1 MEGKNNLILSR
12 IFTKNMLN
20 TLMTNGHNETFS
32 CCVKRYLKDPDDRDY
47 RTLISEIYAYMNSE
61 YRNEYYYKNTMLN
74 KLLIE
79 KHNMKTTAA
88 LTELPIGKSKADFV
102 MINGKGVV
110 YEIKTEL
117 DNIDRL
123 NNQIEDYY
131 KAFKFVYVVTCESHY
146 DKVID
151 IVDDNVG
158 IIILTH
164 NNRLR
169 TMRTA
174 KEKFSSLDYKIIFK
188 ILRKSEF
195 ELIITET
202 GNCLPK
208 GSQFKY
214 YSECQQVIQNIDI
227 IKLQNEMLKRLKNRV
242 ILEIEEFKEI
252 VPYELRFL
260 VYFSKFRKKEYIALN
275 RALTFK
281 YGGE

>member
-1 MEGKNNLILSR
+1 MEENNNLILSR
-12 IFTKNMLN
+12 VFTKKMLN
-20 TLMTNGHNETFS
+20 TLMTKGHNETLS
-32 CCVKRYLKDPDDRDY
+32 YCVKRYLKHPDDRDY
-47 RTLISEIYAYMNSE
+47 RALISEIYAYMDSE

-79 KHNMKTTAA
+79 KHSMKTTTA

-117 DNIDRL
+117 DNIERL

-131 KAFKFVYVVTCESHY
+131 KAFKFVYVVTCERHY

-151 IVDDNVG
+151 IVNENVG
-158 IIILTH
+158 IIILTP

-174 KEKFSSLDYKIIFK
+174 KEKSSSLEYEAIFK

-195 ELIITET
+195 EFIITET
-202 GNCLPK
+202 GNYLPDV
-208 GSQFKY
+208 SQFKY
-214 YSECQQVIQNIDI
+214 YSECQKVIQNIDI

-260 VYFSKFRKKEYIALN
+260 VYFSKFRKKEYVSLN
-275 RALTFK
+275 KALTFK